1 MSDHVSDDPV
11 ETPQSGAVVDGAKT
25 AQPDEGPAVLT
36 AEMLPT
42 IRACVLDKR
51 IWLAAWSLAGWG
63 ALTLLCWAGNLYAD
77 GESSPGRL
85 AQWSEANAAGVC
97 GVLMIA
103 IAAFALIKRSP
114 RVLLTE
120 ALLVGAEGLYLILF
134 GVRAGGG
141 IVVVGFFQL
150 LWAYRECRR
159 RMAVYK
165 WESDLKA
172 TSPQDLARMREVL
185 KSFCR
190 SDEDFARGRVR
201 AVVTDRDFLSNGYA
215 KGYRGQLL
223 ADRAILISRS
233 RDDCLV
239 VQRDHAGGLPYK
251 RNMTKVD
258 TEQGLKQFAL
268 GPASVLAWK
277 LWAGVSVAPLDIRYL
292 AGQKKATLAILRTFL
307 QDGQGDVKLA
317 CVEAMRKMRRD
328 PDVPEATR
336 QLLADSDPSVRAAA
350 AGLLADARSDGMS
363 PHVLPLLSDNAVV
376 VRIAAADYFRARP
389 DASAATAL
397 RQALHVEADSK
408 AQKRLRKALDACEV
422 EPSNPYASQRGL

>member
-1 MSDHVSDDPV
+1 
-11 ETPQSGAVVDGAKT
+11 
-25 AQPDEGPAVLT
+25 
-36 AEMLPT
+36 MLPT
-42 IRACVLDKR
+42 IRACVLAKR
-51 IWLAAWSLAGWG
+51 IWLAAWSLVGWG
-63 ALTLLCWAGNLYAD
+63 ALILLFWASNP
-77 GESSPGRL
+77 ESDEGFSPERL
-85 AQWSEANAAGVC
+85 TQWSETSAAGVC

-103 IAAFALIKRSP
+103 IGAFGLIKRSP
-114 RVLLTE
+114 HVLLTE
-120 ALLVGAEGLYLILF
+120 ALLVGAVGLYLIVL

-141 IVVVGFFQL
+141 IVVVGLFQL
-150 LWAYRECRR
+150 MWAYREYRR

-165 WESDLKA
+165 WESDLQA

-185 KSFCR
+185 KSFCQ
-190 SDEDFARGRVR
+190 SDEDFAGGRVR

-223 ADRAILISRS
+223 ADQAILISRS

-239 VQRDHAGGLPYK
+239 VQRDRTRDLPYK
-251 RNMTKVD
+251 RNMTKID

-292 AGQKKATLAILRTFL
+292 ARQKKATLAILRTFL

-317 CVEAMRKMRRD
+317 CVEAMRKMQRD
-328 PDVPEATR
+328 PDVPGAAL
-336 QLLADSDPSVRAAA
+336 QLLADGDPNVRAAA

-363 PHVLPLLSDNAVV
+363 PHVLPLLSDNAVI

-389 DASAATAL
+389 DASAAAAL

-408 AQKRLRKALDACEV
+408 AQKRLRRALGACEV
-422 EPSNPYASQRGL
+422 EPSNPYANQRGL